1 MGFPSNQFANQEPGD
16 NEQIQCFI
24 KERKVEFDMF
34 EKIDVNGDNAHP
46 LYKYLKE
53 KQGGTLIDAI
63 KWNFTKFIVD
73 QNGKPV
79 ARYGPSTSPLEMKEE
94 LMKYL

>member
-1 MGFPSNQFANQEPGD
+1 
-16 NEQIQCFI
+16 
-24 KERKVEFDMF
+24 MF

-73 QNGKPV
+73 KNGKPV